1 MPVTVLRKNQI
12 YYTYLG
18 SGSELHLTLGELLAR
33 NLSAEI
39 DGLPEMAKLVAG
51 QVYVLPRSGWMMLSA
66 QSDSEIRIKEAVPA
80 FRYRINMPGWLQRT
94 AKQVSRWRM
103 FIHGRI

>member
-18 SGSELHLTLGELLAR
+18 SGCELHLTSGKILVR

-39 DGLPEMAKLVAG
+39 EGLPEMAKLAEG
-51 QVYVLPRSGWMMLSA
+51 EVYVLPRSGWMMLSA
-66 QSDSEIRIKEAVPA
+66 QSDSEIRNTEPA
-80 FRYRINMPGWLQRT
+80 PVSRCRVNMSGWLQRT
-94 AKQVSRWRM
+94 AKQAVRWLII
-103 FIHGRI
+103 IHRRI